1 MLGKD
6 RMAFSYRYCNR
17 RLIPVGR
24 QGSNTM
30 KYDNSG
36 LSRAGE
42 LHALLK
48 EVGLLRDSQSC
59 CPAYRTLYRRT
70 LCLDVMLEYKC
81 GGSHSVKPKEVW
93 LFQDS

>member
-6 RMAFSYRYCNR
+6 RSAFSYRYCNR

-24 QGSNTM
+24 HGSNTK

-36 LSRAGE
+36 LSRPQE

-48 EVGLLRDSQSC
+48 EVCHVQ
-59 CPAYRTLYRRT
+59 
-70 LCLDVMLEYKC
+70 
-81 GGSHSVKPKEVW
+81 
-93 LFQDS
+93 

>member
-1 MLGKD
+1 MKLIRTDCPLHVQVDAIRSGILGKD
-6 RMAFSYRYCNR
+6 RTAFSYRYCNR

-24 QGSNTM
+24 HGSNTK

-48 EVGLLRDSQSC
+48 EVI
-59 CPAYRTLYRRT
+59 
-70 LCLDVMLEYKC
+70 LCLWV
-81 GGSHSVKPKEVW
+81 
-93 LFQDS
+93 

>member
-1 MLGKD
+1 MDALRPGLTFPSPFLCQVDALRAGMLGKD
-6 RMAFSYRYCNR
+6 RAAFSYRYCNR

-42 LHALLK
+42 LHAVLK
-48 EVGLLRDSQSC
+48 EVCLPDSN
-59 CPAYRTLYRRT
+59 
-70 LCLDVMLEYKC
+70 YKIT
-81 GGSHSVKPKEVW
+81 KLKTEKNW
-93 LFQDS
+93 LKDA

>member
-1 MLGKD
+1 MCMLLYVKVDALRAGLLGKD
-6 RMAFSYRYCNR
+6 RTAFSYRYCGR

-24 QGSNTM
+24 HGSNTK

-48 EVGLLRDSQSC
+48 EVS
-59 CPAYRTLYRRT
+59 TET
-70 LCLDVMLEYKC
+70 
-81 GGSHSVKPKEVW
+81 
-93 LFQDS
+93 